1 MKSLVYIYSTGHE
14 YPDTHRVKN
23 TVENGLCRTVHTVW
37 HRVCV
42 LENSKK
48 RTVSHRDRPCNSVAT
63 VLLCEY
69 RYLTVLFKI
78 PLACNWCCAT
88 LP

>member
-1 MKSLVYIYSTGHE
+1 MKIEMKIMKKWMYSTGHE

-42 LENSKK
+42 LENSRKS
-48 RTVSHRDRPCNSVAT
+48 TVSHRGRLCNSVAT
-63 VLLCEY
+63 VLLRGY
-69 RYLTVLFKI
+69 RYLRR
-78 PLACNWCCAT
+78 W
-88 LP
+88 